1 LRSAF
6 SFFRLRRFAILD
18 LKECTMFDALP
29 WCFSKLAS
37 YEVAKAE

>member
-18 LKECTMFDALP
+18 LKECTMFSALP
-29 WCFSKLAS
+29 SDAFPS
-37 YEVAKAE
+37 